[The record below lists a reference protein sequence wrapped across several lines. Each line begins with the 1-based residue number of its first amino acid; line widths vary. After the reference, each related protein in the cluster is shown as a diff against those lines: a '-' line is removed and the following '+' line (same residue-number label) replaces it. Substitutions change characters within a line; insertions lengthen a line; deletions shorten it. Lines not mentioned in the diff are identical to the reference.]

1 MNYKINVLCAVI
13 ITLYCISAHAQ
24 NLEDIPWDPGLGGG
38 APVLVYQPV
47 APQATADPAFT
58 RRSLFPSAETL
69 PGGTLEFTCRG
80 LLTTELAF
88 GITDWLEVNIKNIPL
103 FMLFS
108 EIGVKHTF
116 WSGGLRARLIK
127 SDPLTLTA
135 HADGVSILGWAGFH
149 TGLSMRLGNKR
160 FSLHGSAA
168 LIKMWQVSDPW
179 PDDMFM
185 DSCAPGGD
193 CHDSADTPTQQGI
206 IVSGGMD
213 VRVHRKVK
221 LQADVSYYR
230 DGDMDMLTVA
240 PSVRLHGKHFATDL
254 GILLVRTGKMEEILP
269 LPLVNFSVSY

>member
-1 MNYKINVLCAVI
+1 MDHRINVLCVVT
-13 ITLYCISAHAQ
+13 ITLHCIPSHAQ
-24 NLEDIPWDPGLGGG
+24 NLEDIPWDDPGLGGG

-69 PGGTLEFTCRG
+69 PGGTIEFTCRG

-127 SDPLTLTA
+127 NDLFTLTA
-135 HADGVSILGWAGFH
+135 QADGASILGWAGFH
-149 TGLSMRLGNKR
+149 AGLSMRIGNKK

-168 LIKMWQVSDPW
+168 GIKMWQVSDPW
-179 PDDMFM
+179 PEDMIM
-185 DSCAPGGD
+185 SSCTAGD
-193 CHDSADTPTQQGI
+193 CVGSTDTPTQQGI

-230 DGDMDMLTVA
+230 DGNMDMLAVA

-254 GILLVRTGKMEEILP
+254 GLLLLRTGEMESILP